1 MIQFEE
7 IVKDLDDKNV
17 LIEERMKFLFFMDFP
32 TYPQLIKKISECYF
46 SINCYQTS
54 LSLYIEKG
62 LYY

>member
-17 LIEERMKFLFFMDFP
+17 LIEE
-32 TYPQLIKKISECYF
+32 KISECYF